1 MGYRN
6 YGFKRVGCRYQN
18 CHTTANRKHLKY
30 DDIDIAAV
38 VVHHDLTEN
47 KLLKLANPRLWEGV
61 AKTNFGHSPL
71 FVWFNKEPMVPEDDQ
86 LFKDHPDYAKMF
98 NITYTFKQDSDV
110 VLSYGQVMDKSF
122 KHLKDLPQRNTSPK
136 WADPTKHRGRG
147 PKSAFKAKTKDILWM
162 VSNCHASSQREVYVE
177 ELKRV
182 TNLTIDIL
190 GFCGQDI
197 LPSRDS
203 IKKDKTLREE
213 AEANEELFMDKV
225 RDYKFYLSLEN
236 AYCTDY
242 VTEKFFSA
250 LRSENVIPIVLG
262 GISDEYSRIAPPRSY
277 LNTKDFRSVKD
288 LARKLE
294 NLAKN
299 ETSYNEYFWW
309 TGIYRVASLMEAF
322 EAAQCKLCQLLN
334 ELYQKKVSL
343 KSLDLR
349 QYWNTEKLCNNP
361 PS

>member
-1 MGYRN
+1 MGSNELGISIEVSEARDKETTTTYDETLGGQHWATSTTNDTQKQFNILFWNRYWGYRYFGMGYRN

-110 VLSYGQVMDKSF
+110 VLSYGQVVDKSF

-262 GISDEYSRIAPPRSY
+262 GISDEYSRIAPPR
-277 LNTKDFRSVKD
+277 
-288 LARKLE
+288 
-294 NLAKN
+294 NL
-299 ETSYNEYFWW
+299 Y
-309 TGIYRVASLMEAF
+309 I
-322 EAAQCKLCQLLN
+322 
-334 ELYQKKVSL
+334 
-343 KSLDLR
+343 
-349 QYWNTEKLCNNP
+349 
-361 PS
+361 